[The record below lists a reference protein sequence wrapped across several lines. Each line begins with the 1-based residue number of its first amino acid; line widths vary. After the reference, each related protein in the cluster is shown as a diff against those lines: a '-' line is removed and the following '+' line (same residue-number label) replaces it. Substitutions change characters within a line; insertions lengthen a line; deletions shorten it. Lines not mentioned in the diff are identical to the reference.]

1 MRASKKSGKKINAK
15 EVFNV
20 KKTKE
25 EVKKGGKAV
34 QVVVESLSDDD
45 NDNSNEDSSEEE
57 KHQKGGSMLNIKSSI
72 KRGLSKAS
80 K

>member
-25 EVKKGGKAV
+25 EIKRGGKAV
-34 QVVVESLSDDD
+34 QVVVESLSDDEI
-45 NDNSNEDSSEEE
+45 EDSDDD
-57 KHQKGGSMLNIKSSI
+57 
-72 KRGLSKAS
+72 
-80 K
+80 